1 MNSSSDLLK
10 KLLPGLLPIFVF
22 ILVDEFWST
31 QAGLVVA
38 LVFGIAQLAFVYF
51 REKRIDKFILFDTL
65 LLLLLGGISIALE
78 NEIFFKL
85 KPFLI
90 NLILCAILGI
100 SVFGKKNLI
109 MLYSQRLMG
118 DIKIND
124 EGIKKLNNQLK
135 FFFWLM
141 LAYSFLIL
149 YSAFYMSKEAWA
161 FISGALLYIIFG
173 VYFLWQF
180 ISMKLKKRNIESDEW
195 LPHVDETG
203 KIIGKITR
211 HQAHTNNQL
220 LHPVVH
226 MHVFNSKGEVFLQK
240 RPLTKDIQPGK
251 WDTAVGGHVAVGENI
266 EQALRRETLE
276 EINISEFIP
285 QPLGQYIWKTDIES
299 ELVFSFKTIY
309 NATILINKHELEDGR
324 FWTKQEIQQNVGKG
338 IFTPNF
344 EVEIPNIF
352 KK

>member
-38 LVFGIAQLAFVYF
+38 LIFGIAQLAFVYF
-51 REKRIDKFILFDTL
+51 REKRLDRFILFDTL
-65 LLLLLGGISIALE
+65 LLVLLGGISIALD

-90 NLILCAILGI
+90 NLILCTILGI

-118 DIKIND
+118 EMKIND
-124 EGIKKLNNQLK
+124 EGIKILNKQLK
-135 FFFWLM
+135 FFFWIM
-141 LAYSFLIL
+141 LAYSALIL
-149 YSAFYMSKEAWA
+149 YSTFFMSKEAWA

-173 VYFLWQF
+173 VYFLWQML
-180 ISMKLKKRNIESDEW
+180 SMKLKKRNREPDEW
-195 LPHVDETG
+195 LPLVDETG
-203 KIIGKITR
+203 KIIGQTTR
-211 HQAHTNNQL
+211 NQAHTNNKL

-226 MHVFNSKGEVFLQK
+226 LHVFNSKGEIFLQK

-251 WDTAVGGHVAVGENI
+251 WDTAVGGHVAVGESI
-266 EQALRRETLE
+266 EQALRRETIE
-276 EINISEFIP
+276 ELNISEISP
-285 QPLGQYIWKTDIES
+285 KPLAQYIWKTDIES
-299 ELVFSFKTIY
+299 ELVFSFRAVY
-309 NATILINKHELEDGR
+309 NATIRINKQELDDGKFWSKHEV
-324 FWTKQEIQQNVGKG
+324 IQNIGKG

-344 EVEIPNIF
+344 EIEIPYLF
-352 KK
+352 DK